1 MTGMPV
7 VEQAGRCAYGG
18 SYRPGI
24 CGSQIWAVNPS
35 PWFVASYQEDS
46 GQPDDN
52 DTPIGLTP
60 TVSTPWAQLATV
72 DLCIRMARRASGTFN
87 GGSTERTIT

>member
-7 VEQAGRCAYGG
+7 VEQAGRCGYGG

-24 CGSQIWAVNPS
+24 YGSQIWTVNPS
-35 PWFVASYQEDS
+35 QWFVASYQEDS
-46 GQPDDN
+46 GQPDD
-52 DTPIGLTP
+52 TPIGLMP
-60 TVSTPWAQLATV
+60 AVSTPWAQLATV
-72 DLCIRMARRASGTFN
+72 DLCIRVARRALGMFN